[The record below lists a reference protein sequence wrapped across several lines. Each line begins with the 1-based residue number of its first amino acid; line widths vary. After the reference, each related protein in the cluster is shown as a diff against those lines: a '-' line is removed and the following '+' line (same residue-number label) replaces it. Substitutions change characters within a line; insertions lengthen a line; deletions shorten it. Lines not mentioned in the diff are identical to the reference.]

1 MGQITDKKAIAPAKS
16 LLTRNFELWFNSCTQ
31 LIVMQDPLQTP
42 RTLRFGIFEMDLGSE
57 EIRKKK
63 SKLKL
68 SGQPFRMLATIARR
82 NGHVVTYEELG
93 AQFWPGIIIEDYKH
107 SLRNSLLAIRKVLGD
122 SAKKPRYIKTVS
134 RGYLFLVPVEFI
146 PTVPHHNGSSN
157 SPADAF
163 SAEIQQ
169 IRRELISTLDSRGLT
184 LLLYRCERLVNQDLR
199 HPKLPDLH
207 LLMADIQSAIGHS
220 AVLEEAWTE
229 FVRRF
234 QPLIAA
240 AIAKVARRFGKV
252 SNELVDDLVQEVFI
266 KLCRDNF
273 HPLSGVATTRDEKSL
288 FGFLR
293 VVAANVAHD
302 HFRRARAFKAG
313 GAHAEKQESIEAPE
327 LDKRRASSAIER
339 GVLLEE
345 MDRRL
350 KTLSHEPNFNRN
362 RAIFWFYYKEGL
374 TATEIA
380 ALPDIKL
387 SVKGVESTL
396 LRLTRYIKSA
406 LTQETKKPKSKL
418 WSKS

>member
-1 MGQITDKKAIAPAKS
+1 
-16 LLTRNFELWFNSCTQ
+16 
-31 LIVMQDPLQTP
+31 MQDPLQTP

-57 EIRKKK
+57 EIRKNKR
-63 SKLKL
+63 KLKL

-82 NGHVVTYEELG
+82 NGDVVTYEELG

-146 PTVPHHNGSSN
+146 PTAPHHNGSSN

-169 IRRELISTLDSRGLT
+169 IRRELINTLDSRGLT
-184 LLLYRCERLVNQDLR
+184 LLLYRCERLANQDLR

-207 LLMADIQSAIGHS
+207 LLMADIQAAIGHS

-273 HPLSGVATTRDEKSL
+273 HPLRRVATRGVATTRDEKSL
-288 FGFLR
+288 FSFLR
-293 VVAANVAHD
+293 VVAANVVDD
-302 HFRRARAFKAG
+302 HFRRATASKVGA
-313 GAHAEKQESIEAPE
+313 AHAEQQEPIEALPE

-362 RAIFWFYYKEGL
+362 RAIFWFYYKEGF

-387 SVKGVESTL
+387 SVKGVQSTL
-396 LRLTRYIKSA
+396 LRLTRYISSDLA
-406 LTQETKKPKSKL
+406 QRTSVVAQRKKNQK
-418 WSKS
+418 